1 MTNNLPITYTE
12 EDHIINAA
20 KDDAGFGRILSYAKG
35 EYSLDKVFVPLG
47 TEYRFYA
54 KSWVQVWINF
64 GPPVEQRIYQVVKG
78 QKAPDRNSLGDLD
91 QSKWPMGL
99 DGRVKDPWVKQFL
112 VQFENVETG
121 ELCAFRTSSAGGRR
135 AVAELCQLC
144 AFRSKRG
151 DPSVAIIKL
160 ASTSFP
166 TKNFGKVA
174 KPQFD
179 IVGWDKEGDEYHE
192 IDPETISKPDAG
204 GAAVPFEEDSIPF

>member
-64 GPPVEQRIYQVVKG
+64 GPPVEQRIYQVTKG
-78 QKAPDRNSLGDLD
+78 QKAPDRNTLGDLD
-91 QSKWPMGL
+91 QSKWPTGL
-99 DGRVKDPWVKQFL
+99 DGRIKDPWVKQFL
-112 VQFENVETG
+112 IQFENVETG
-121 ELCAFRTSSAGGRR
+121 ELCAFRTSSSGGRR

-151 DPSVAIIKL
+151 EPSVPIIKL
-160 ASTSFP
+160 ASTSFQ
-166 TKNFGKVA
+166 TKNYGKIA

-179 IVGWDKEGDEYHE
+179 IVEWEKEGDEHHE
-192 IDPETISKPDAG
+192 IDPETINKPGTDGAG
-204 GAAVPFEEDSIPF
+204 APFDEIPF